1 MHILEQFPNYIISK
15 SGIIYSTLK
24 KRILSK
30 SLDKRGYVRVNL
42 FVNGKTKS
50 MFVHRLIAMS
60 YIPNPDNKPQVN
72 HINGIKTDNR
82 IENLEWCTNMENQEH
97 AFRIGLRK
105 KGKNHGIKNNKN
117 RQPKNKVLLDKNT
130 GVYYNSIREAAEIL
144 GYNKG
149 TLKDYISGKRTNKT
163 SLIAV

>member
-149 TLKDYISGKRTNKT
+149 TIKDYISGKRTNKT

>member
-1 MHILEQFPNYIISK
+1 
-15 SGIIYSTLK
+15 
-24 KRILSK
+24 
-30 SLDKRGYVRVNL
+30 
-42 FVNGKTKS
+42 
-50 MFVHRLIAMS
+50 MS

-82 IENLEWCTNMENQEH
+82 IENLEWSTNRENQDH
-97 AFRIGLRK
+97 AFMIGLRK
-105 KGKNHGIKNNKN
+105 KAKNHGIV

-130 GVYYNSIREAAEIL
+130 GIYYNSIKEAADML

>member
-1 MHILEQFPNYIISK
+1 MHILEQFPHYIISK

-82 IENLEWCTNMENQEH
+82 IENLEWSTNRENQDH
-97 AFRIGLRK
+97 AFMIGLRK
-105 KGKNHGIKNNKN
+105 KAKNHGIV

-130 GVYYNSIREAAEIL
+130 GIYYNSIKEAADML